1 MLFLK
6 NNTPYIGKLKLRF
19 QKHPNYSSSN
29 SILNAVYLNLG
40 FTKLV
45 SRMYPTKS
53 RNGWVID
60 ERKIA
65 KICNYTGG
73 TIKTYE
79 WWEVRGTKGVFKTT
93 QKPKNKKD
101 IVYHGV
107 LHNSF
112 MYGDTY
118 LGNLRT
124 GWWYYKNRL
133 AVCDSNPKGVAIKL
147 KRRVLNT
154 ESPNILPENIEGVY
168 GFSHR
173 GGCLFRIG
181 DRIFDASER
190 PFVKDYTPK
199 QWKEWHDKYRRKLK
213 TADPFDKKWLCQ
225 DGVAGFIPFNMRGK
239 KTIQTW
245 DDAILAAKNLAMYL
259 D

>member
-79 WWEVRGTKGVFKTT
+79 WWEVRGTKGAVSYTHLTLPTKR
-93 QKPKNKKD
+93 
-101 IVYHGV
+101 IV
-107 LHNSF
+107 
-112 MYGDTY
+112 
-118 LGNLRT
+118 
-124 GWWYYKNRL
+124 
-133 AVCDSNPKGVAIKL
+133 
-147 KRRVLNT
+147 
-154 ESPNILPENIEGVY
+154 
-168 GFSHR
+168 
-173 GGCLFRIG
+173 
-181 DRIFDASER
+181 
-190 PFVKDYTPK
+190 
-199 QWKEWHDKYRRKLK
+199 
-213 TADPFDKKWLCQ
+213 
-225 DGVAGFIPFNMRGK
+225 
-239 KTIQTW
+239 
-245 DDAILAAKNLAMYL
+245 
-259 D
+259 